1 MTEATKT
8 YDVGFGR
15 PPRHTRFQPGQSGNP
30 KGKPKKVVSLA
41 IDIQRELAE
50 RIGIRE
56 GDRSLK
62 VSKQR
67 ALVKA
72 LLARALKGDT
82 RAAGLVL
89 QLVAKLIDP
98 NGQTGP
104 ESAAEL
110 NLEDVAIIE
119 RFLRRRDEIAD

>member
-1 MTEATKT
+1 MTDATKT
-8 YDVGFGR
+8 YEVGFGR
-15 PPRHTRFQPGQSGNP
+15 PPRHSRFKAGQSGNP
-30 KGKPKKVVSLA
+30 KGKPKKAVSLA
-41 IDIQRELAE
+41 TDVRNELAE

-89 QLVAKLIDP
+89 QLVAKLNDP
-98 NGQTGP
+98 NAQTAP
-104 ESAAEL
+104 EFAAEL
-110 NLEDVAIIE
+110 ELDDVAIIE
-119 RFLRRRDEIAD
+119 RYLRDKAAN